1 LYRYK
6 EKIKKQ
12 SAMRMNGKVVVLSIA
27 TLALGV
33 TTVNA
38 QERDESKMN
47 QLSARPIDDH
57 DVMMKRTLWRR
68 VDLNEKQ
75 NLPMFSKNNE
85 ITRYLLEATKAGL
98 LDAYVNDSCTTKLTP
113 ELLHKKLTI
122 PNQVAGLSAEEIAA
136 GFGQPAANTGGG
148 WGDTPKTEPAK
159 KEPAAA
165 DDGWGAPKK
174 DTKKT
179 AAVEDD
185 GWGAPVKKK
194 ATTSKKGAK
203 TQVAEPKVEEKKDD
217 FQQLATITPEEEYF
231 PDQLSLLEVKEDW
244 TFDKKRSRLYMDIQT
259 ITIVLPAD
267 QNTTTGLEIPIASF
281 KYKDVERLFRSD
293 NKKYI
298 WYNTQNIAQHKNLA
312 DAFDLRLPYGRIT
325 KYSNPEDKSFIDIYK
340 GEKQGL
346 LKSIQF
352 EQELLELE
360 SGMWEY

>member
-1 LYRYK
+1 
-6 EKIKKQ
+6 
-12 SAMRMNGKVVVLSIA
+12 MRMNGKVMALSIV
-27 TLALGV
+27 TLALGG
-33 TTVNA
+33 TAAHA

-47 QLSARPIDDH
+47 VLSARPIDDH

-136 GFGQPAANTGGG
+136 GFGQPATGDAG
-148 WGDTPKTEPAK
+148 WGTEPKTDPAK
-159 KEPAAA
+159 TEPAAA
-165 DDGWGAPKK
+165 DDGWGTPKK

-194 ATTSKKGAK
+194 TPAKKGAK
-203 TQVAEPKVEEKKDD
+203 TEEPKVDTTQVKQDD

-259 ITIVLPAD
+259 ITIVLPAS
-267 QNTTTGLEIPIASF
+267 QNTTTGLEIPVASF
-281 KYKDVERLFRSD
+281 KYKDVERLFRSEP
-293 NKKYI
+293 KKYI
-298 WYNTQNIAQHKNLA
+298 WYNTQNVAQHKNLA

-325 KYSNPEDKSFIDIYK
+325 KYSNPQDKSFIDIYK